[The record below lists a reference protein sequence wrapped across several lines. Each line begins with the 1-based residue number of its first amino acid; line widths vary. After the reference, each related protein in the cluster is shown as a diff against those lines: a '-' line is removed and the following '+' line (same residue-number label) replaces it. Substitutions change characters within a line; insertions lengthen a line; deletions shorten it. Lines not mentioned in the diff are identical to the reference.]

1 MSAAIGA
8 LECIILRSQ
17 IVDAHHHFWDLAA
30 VEYPW
35 LMARGV
41 RRFFGDPTSIQR
53 NYVAVDL
60 RHDAAPVELLQ
71 TVHVQVGCA
80 PGSEL
85 AETRWLDQQA
95 CHTGLP
101 SAIVAAVDLTRDDVD
116 IQLDA
121 QLAASARVRGAR
133 QIVGREPIDDLR
145 TGVGRVLGDPHFVRG
160 LRRLAAHDLTF
171 DLQLSA
177 PQLTDVARLLAVTP
191 DLAVAL
197 CHGGSPWDQSI
208 AGLQQWRAGLEQ
220 LAKLPRLYCKLSG
233 LSMFMPTW
241 QESQYIAIATVILDI
256 FGPERVM
263 FGSNFPVDGLHRSYG
278 EIFAASQAAVR
289 PYGDA
294 ALNAVFG
301 ANARAFYRL

>member
-1 MSAAIGA
+1 MPP
-8 LECIILRSQ
+8 Q

-71 TVHVQVGCA
+71 SVHVQVGCA

-95 CHTGLP
+95 RHTGLP
-101 SAIVAAVDLTRDDVD
+101 SAIVAAVDLTLDDVD
-116 IQLDA
+116 IQLAA
-121 QLAASARVRGAR
+121 QVAASARVRGVR
-133 QIVGREPIDDLR
+133 QIVGREPADDVR
-145 TGVGRVLGDPHFVRG
+145 TGAGRVLVHPNFTRG
-160 LRRLAAHDLTF
+160 LRRLAAHDLSF
-171 DLQLSA
+171 DLQLSV
-177 PQLTDVARLLAVTP
+177 PQLPQVTRLLADTP

-197 CHGGSPWDQSI
+197 CHGGSPWDQSV
-208 AGLQQWRAGLEQ
+208 AGLRQWRAGLRQ
-220 LAKLPRLYCKLSG
+220 LAALPRVFCKLSG
-233 LSMFMPTW
+233 LSMFMPAW
-241 QESQYIAIATVILDI
+241 QESQYIAIAAAILDI

-263 FGSNFPVDGLHRSYG
+263 FGSNYPVDGLHRSYG

-289 PYGDA
+289 PYGEA
-294 ALNAVFG
+294 ALDAVFA
-301 ANARAFYRL
+301 ANARSFYRL